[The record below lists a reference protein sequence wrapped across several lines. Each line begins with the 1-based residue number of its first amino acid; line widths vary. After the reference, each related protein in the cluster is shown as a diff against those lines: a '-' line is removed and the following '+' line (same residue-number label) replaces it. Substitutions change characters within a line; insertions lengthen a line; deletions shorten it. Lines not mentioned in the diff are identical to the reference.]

1 MGKKILVAC
10 VLLSIS
16 IFALIIFQSQSNLV
30 EIRNFFIYKNFD
42 DINNIAHKNHNGE
55 FFKQAYSNETNI
67 NSFEELIEYREGR
80 IRNKGFTDELIF
92 RKRLRH
98 CFSDDNLG
106 YMCGCSDLSE
116 MIIAFCNSINDQC
129 FEIVNGSKH
138 SLIYNKTRNI
148 VVDLFYGFT
157 FNGTINELIIHAKKN
172 TIETSDKFRDLGQ
185 YIPKDIILVSGTDK
199 YDEDY
204 KDPTNYK
211 LKKLELK
218 QVKELNKLMFKPW
231 GEVII
236 NSLGRETSNLKIQN
250 GQYYWTG
257 QEKIIPFLT
266 LLRKVNIN
274 LYLGAKEIS
283 GYFYNL

>member
-1 MGKKILVAC
+1 MR
-10 VLLSIS
+10 
-16 IFALIIFQSQSNLV
+16 LIIFQSQSNLV
-30 EIRNFFIYKNFD
+30 EVRNFFIYKNFD
-42 DINNIAHKNHNGE
+42 DINNIAHQNHNGE
-55 FFKQAYSNETNI
+55 FFKKAYSNETNI

-138 SLIYNKTRNI
+138 SIIYNKTRNL

-157 FNGTINELIIHAKKN
+157 FNGTVNELIIHAKKN

-211 LKKLELK
+211 LKKLELE

-231 GEVII
+231 SEVII

-266 LLRKVNIN
+266 LLKKVNRN

>member
-1 MGKKILVAC
+1 MEKKILVAC

-30 EIRNFFIYKNFD
+30 EVRNFFIYKNFD
-42 DINNIAHKNHNGE
+42 DINNIAHQNHNGE
-55 FFKQAYSNETNI
+55 FFKKAYSNETNI

-129 FEIVNGSKH
+129 FEIVNGS
-138 SLIYNKTRNI
+138 
-148 VVDLFYGFT
+148 V
-157 FNGTINELIIHAKKN
+157 NELIIHAKKN

-211 LKKLELK
+211 LKKLELE

-231 GEVII
+231 SEVII

-266 LLRKVNIN
+266 LLKKVNRN